1 VLRPL
6 GDRVLIKPEP
16 NPDQT
21 ESGLWLSEH
30 RKPEEAGTVVAV
42 GTPVHPRK
50 AEVEELARACELDA
64 DCNPDVADVLRS
76 LVVREPVVRVG
87 DYVLFSWAAGQELT
101 IEDERFLLLRESDIL
116 CVVDPEGVS
125 A

>member
-1 VLRPL
+1 MLRPL

-16 NPDQT
+16 NPEQT

-42 GTPVHPRK
+42 GTSVHPRK
-50 AEVEELARACELDA
+50 AEAEDAARQLDEYDLGTDA
-64 DCNPDVADVLRS
+64 AALLRD
-76 LVVREPVVRVG
+76 LVRREPAVTVG

-101 IEDERFLLLRESDIL
+101 LEDERYLLLRESDIL
-116 CVVDPEGVS
+116 CVVDPEGVP